1 MMIAGLGRSQ
11 EPANLSASRRATARF
26 SMVCLAVLMLVFL
39 TETGLH
45 SVHHLSDDNQA
56 APCQWPAC
64 GTGHPVSA
72 DTQSTSVQPLLVATG
87 LVVEA
92 MADALRISPLSTR
105 HERAPPPTS

>member
-11 EPANLSASRRATARF
+11 QPANISPRRLATGRF
-26 SMVCLAVLMLVFL
+26 AMVCFAVLMLVFL
-39 TETGLH
+39 IETGLH
-45 SVHHLSDDNQA
+45 SIHHLSDDNQA

-72 DTQSTSVQPLLVATG
+72 DTQSTSVQPLLVTTG